1 MIPFDF
7 DYYRPETLEEAVRL
21 FGELDAAGENPVWY
35 GGGSELL
42 SMARVGA
49 HRFGAVVDIKG
60 IPECRICGAEG
71 GAVRFGAALTLGEII
86 ASDLFPLLS
95 KTAGRIADHTMQNR
109 ITLGGNLAASI
120 VYREAALPLLLA
132 DAELTTAGPGGL
144 KRAPFEAAFSGAPA
158 LKRDELI
165 VSVSAP
171 ESAARAPYFHQK
183 KTKNEKIDYPLMT
196 AAATV
201 TGGRLRIAFSGLA
214 PFPFRDKGAEEILND
229 GGLDIKERARRF
241 AGALSGM
248 LADDYL
254 GSAGYRKFVLEDTVE
269 AVLRAVK
276 EERLC
281 LL

>member
-7 DYYRPETLEEAVRL
+7 EYYRPDTLDKAVRL
-21 FGELDAAGENPVWY
+21 FGELDAAGKNPVWY
-35 GGGSELL
+35 GGGSELI

-49 HRFGAVVDIKG
+49 LRFGAVVDVKG
-60 IPECRICGAEG
+60 IPECRVCGTDG

-95 KTAGRIADHTMQNR
+95 KTAGRVADHTMQNK

-132 DAELTTAGPGGL
+132 EAELTAAGPSGTR
-144 KRAPFEAAFSGAPA
+144 RAPLEEVFSGAPV
-158 LKRDELI
+158 LKRGELI

-171 ESAARAPYFHQK
+171 ESAALAPYFHQK
-183 KTKNEKIDYPLMT
+183 KTKNEKVDYPLMT
-196 AAATV
+196 AAAIV
-201 TGGRLRIAFSGLA
+201 AEGRIRIAFSGLA
-214 PFPFRDKGAEEILND
+214 PYPFRDKGAEEILND
-229 GGLDIKERARRF
+229 GSLDIAERARSF

-248 LADDYL
+248 LVGDYL
-254 GSAGYRKFVLEDTVE
+254 GSAEYRKFILEDTVK
-269 AVLRAVK
+269 AVLRAAK